1 MGIIRVAKN
10 NNYVVMN
17 RTALND
23 NRLSWKAKGIMA
35 YMLSMPDDWVF
46 YMDELIT
53 HATDGKDSFK
63 SGLKELKDN
72 GYVERKPV
80 RDEKTKRI
88 VAWET
93 IVHEA
98 PIQQEEKPPVEM
110 PPVEKPLEEN
120 PLMEN
125 PQVEKPLVENPPLL
139 SIDNNQVLNKL
150 NTDINQVLK
159 EREERE
165 ENQSVNP
172 FLEIK
177 NCFDSTIRIS
187 NFTDHRKMDKLLELY
202 PDHLLIIEAMKLT
215 ADLGKRS
222 IEYVEGILRNWA
234 IEKGIQSY
242 ADWVT
247 KEAKVNGMGKRHNK
261 IKQIPRNTT
270 IHARTGLEAFYE
282 QLERDKRAWGG

>member
-80 RDEKTKRI
+80 RDEKTKRV

-98 PIQQEEKPPVEM
+98 PIQQEEKPSVEI
-110 PPVEKPLEEN
+110 PPVEKSLEEN
-120 PLMEN
+120 P
-125 PQVEKPLVENPPLL
+125 PVEKPLVENPPLL
-139 SIDNNQVLNKL
+139 SIDNNQVLNKP
-150 NTDINQVLK
+150 NTDNNQVLK

-187 NFTDHRKMDKLLELY
+187 NFTDHKKMDKLLELY

-215 ADLGKRS
+215 ADLGKLS

-234 IEKGIQSY
+234 IEKGIHSY
-242 ADWVT
+242 ADWVS

>member
-98 PIQQEEKPPVEM
+98 PIQQEENPSVEM
-110 PPVEKPLEEN
+110 PPVEK

-159 EREERE
+159 EREE
-165 ENQSVNP
+165 NQSVNP

-177 NCFDSTIRIS
+177 NCFDTKIRIS

-215 ADLGKRS
+215 ADLGKLS

-234 IEKGIQSY
+234 IEKGIHSY
-242 ADWVT
+242 ADWVS

-270 IHARTGLEAFYE
+270 IHARTGIEAFYE